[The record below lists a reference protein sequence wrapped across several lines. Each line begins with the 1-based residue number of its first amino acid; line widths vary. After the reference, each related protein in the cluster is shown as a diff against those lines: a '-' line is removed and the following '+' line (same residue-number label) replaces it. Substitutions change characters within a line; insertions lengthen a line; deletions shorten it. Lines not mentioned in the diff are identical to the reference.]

1 MYDIIMYYKY
11 ICLKIEYQYR
21 MKKLLSYQ
29 NGRFMFSGDQER
41 VKTDLF
47 YIYHAEH
54 REWNFAS
61 DGALTFTLE
70 QIYTCGPP

>member
-1 MYDIIMYYKY
+1 
-11 ICLKIEYQYR
+11 
-21 MKKLLSYQ
+21 MKKLLSHQ